1 MHGIGSRIFA
11 NLKTNE
17 FEYIC
22 LDSRPLAFR
31 CFAAVQ
37 NPAYRFALI
46 NNKLKFEYFANDK
59 PMNAN
64 YLFANIFLTFA
75 IIRIYETIRTAF

>member
-1 MHGIGSRIFA
+1 MRRRTRLRLTTSADAQFCSPAKAGT
-11 NLKTNE
+11 K
-17 FEYIC
+17 
-22 LDSRPLAFR
+22 LA
-31 CFAAVQ
+31 Q

-64 YLFANIFLTFA
+64 HLFANIFLTFA
-75 IIRIYETIRTAF
+75 IIRIYEEIRTAF